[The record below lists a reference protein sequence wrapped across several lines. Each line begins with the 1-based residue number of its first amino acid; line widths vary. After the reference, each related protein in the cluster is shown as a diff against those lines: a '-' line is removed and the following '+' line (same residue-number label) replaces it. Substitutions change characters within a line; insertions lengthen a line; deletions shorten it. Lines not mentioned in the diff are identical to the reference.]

1 MSLLGGLNKD
11 DNIERSADSVGF
23 SALESDVYQATIKQ
37 AYGTESGGGAKA
49 IALELDIDGHTYK
62 ETIYFT
68 SGKEKG
74 QKPYYETKQGKKV
87 FLPGYQ
93 TLDDLCAVTT
103 EQYLASQE
111 TEEKKVKVYN
121 KDAKKELPT
130 DVEVLVDLI
139 GKKVKLG
146 IVQTIENKWSN
157 GIQTSETTQKNSIDK
172 VFNED
177 GFTLNELL
185 AEADEPEF
193 INAWLAKNKGVTKD
207 KSKAVASSS
216 GSEGSP
222 KKSGG
227 LFGKK

>member
-23 SALESDVYQATIKQ
+23 SALESDVYEGTIKQ
-37 AYGTESGGGAKA
+37 AYGTESDSGAKA
-49 IALELDIDGHTYK
+49 IALEIDLNGRTYK

-157 GIQTSETTQKNSIDK
+157 GVQTSETTQKNSIDK

-193 INAWLAKNKGVTKD
+193 INTWLDKNKGVTKD

>member
-1 MSLLGGLNKD
+1 M
-11 DNIERSADSVGF
+11 
-23 SALESDVYQATIKQ
+23 
-37 AYGTESGGGAKA
+37 
-49 IALELDIDGHTYK
+49 
-62 ETIYFT
+62 
-68 SGKEKG
+68 
-74 QKPYYETKQGKKV
+74 
-87 FLPGYQ
+87 
-93 TLDDLCAVTT
+93 
-103 EQYLASQE
+103 
-111 TEEKKVKVYN
+111 
-121 KDAKKELPT
+121 
-130 DVEVLVDLI
+130 VDLI

-157 GIQTSETTQKNSIDK
+157 GVQTSETIQKNSIDK

-193 INAWLAKNKGVTKD
+193 INTWLDKNKGVTKD

>member
-11 DNIERSADSVGF
+11 DSIERSADSVGF
-23 SALESDVYQATIKQ
+23 SALESDVYEGTIKQ
-37 AYGTESGGGAKA
+37 AYGTEADSGAKA
-49 IALELDIDGHTYK
+49 IALEIDLNGHTYK

-146 IVQTIENKWSN
+146 IVQTTENKWSN
-157 GIQTSETTQKNSIDK
+157 GVQTSETTQKNSIDK

-185 AEADEPEF
+185 AEADEAEF
-193 INAWLAKNKGVTKD
+193 INTWLTKNKGVTKD